1 LPVAR
6 RLQNQQEVFMHKAAL
21 AWLVFAFFTS
31 ASAQVF
37 TAPAK
42 WSVSNPAEIRTG
54 GNYRV
59 GTISDFKTINPFT
72 TAEALNLPDILS
84 GQAGLLTFDPA
95 VGDYVPYM
103 AANYTISSDK
113 LVWTFNLRK
122 GIKWSDGRPVVADDF
137 VTTFKI
143 HTDEDVGSN
152 SYDTFYIDE
161 KPIVVSKVDSDTI
174 KIVFPKLDVTAT
186 VVASF
191 TPWANHVFGSVYA
204 SRGAAGVKAMWNL
217 STKPAELVTV
227 GPWLL
232 ESYRPGERAV
242 LVKNP
247 TFGEWNKDA
256 SGRALPYLDG
266 LTYTIY
272 KDQNAWLAAYLASGV
287 DTFGVRGADD
297 LRQIRAA
304 SESGGLKAVLR
315 PNIGAA
321 ASSSWIVFNW
331 NKKSDPFKENLF
343 RNDNFRRAMSHLTNR
358 SAMVNIAL
366 GGFGQPAYTGVY
378 AAQAEWISPTLK
390 KFDFNLEA
398 ASGLLSRI
406 GFARKN
412 ADGWL
417 VNREGKLLEFELTTN
432 AGATTREAFARIFA
446 DEAKKV
452 GVKVNFRPIDFNT
465 LVGQLLATGDE
476 RKFDAML
483 LGFSGGNRI
492 YPLNSNVE
500 PCGGTLHSFNTS
512 GKCLAAWETQVTAL
526 FQRGRQEF
534 DYQKRLAISRAIQD
548 VQSNYQAFIYLVS
561 PNVHFTWNA
570 RVRGE
575 FPNNTASSLNG
586 ARYPYAVLTWI
597 AP

>member
-1 LPVAR
+1 
-6 RLQNQQEVFMHKAAL
+6 MHKAAL
-21 AWLVFAFFTS
+21 ALLTLAFGSS

-37 TAPAK
+37 IAPAK
-42 WSVSNPAEIRTG
+42 WSVTNPTEVRMGGTYRTA
-54 GNYRV
+54 
-59 GTISDFKTINPFT
+59 TISDFKTINPFT
-72 TAEALNLPDILS
+72 TAEATNLPDILS

-95 VGDYVPYM
+95 TNDYVPYL
-103 AANYTISSDK
+103 AANYTVSSDK

-122 GIKWSDGRPVVADDF
+122 GVRWSDGRPLVADDF
-137 VTTFKI
+137 VSTYQI

-152 SYDTFYIDE
+152 SYDTFFIDE
-161 KPIVVSKVDSDTI
+161 KPIVVSKVDGDTVRI
-174 KIVFPKLDVTAT
+174 SFPKLDVTAT

-191 TPWANHVFGSVYA
+191 TPWANHVFGAVYA
-204 SRGAAGVKAMWNL
+204 ARGAAGVKAMWNL
-217 STKPAELVTV
+217 STKPSEIVTI

-232 ESYRPGERAV
+232 ESYRPGERAT

-247 TFGEWNKDA
+247 SFGDWNKDT
-256 SGRALPYLDG
+256 SNKPLPYLDSQ
-266 LTYTIY
+266 TYTIY
-272 KDQNAWLAAYLASGV
+272 KDQNAWFAAYLVGGV

-304 SESGGLKAVLR
+304 TDSGNFKAVLR
-315 PNIGAA
+315 PNVGASP
-321 ASSSWIVFNW
+321 SSSWIVFNW
-331 NKKSDPFKENLF
+331 NRKSDRFKENLF
-343 RNDNFRRAMSHLTNR
+343 RNENFRRAMSHLTNR
-358 SAMVNIAL
+358 SAMVDIAL

-378 AAQAEWISPTLK
+378 AAQAEWISPTLT
-390 KFDFNLEA
+390 KFEYNLEA
-398 ASGLLSRI
+398 AKALLARI
-406 GFARKN
+406 GFSRKN

-417 VNREGKLLEFELTTN
+417 VNREGKLLEFDLTTN
-432 AGATTREAFARIFA
+432 AGNTTREAFAKIFS
-446 DEAKKV
+446 DEAKKI

-465 LVGQLLATGDE
+465 LVGQLLATGDD

-512 GKCLAAWETQVTAL
+512 GKCLATWETQVTAL

-534 DYQKRLAISRAIQD
+534 NFQKRLAIARQVQD
-548 VQSNYQAFIYLVS
+548 VQSNYQAFVYLVS

-575 FPNNTASSLNG
+575 YPSGVASSLNG
-586 ARYPYAVLTWI
+586 SRYPFAILTWI
-597 AP
+597 AQ